1 MGWTRMRFPL
11 IAVAALAALLPVC
24 AQAQGIG
31 AGAADG
37 AAVGHRAAGPVGGAV
52 GAVVG
57 GVTGG
62 VVGGVKGVLGVPQ
75 RTDYPHRR
83 YHRYHRRYR

>member
-1 MGWTRMRFPL
+1 MTSRIVLM
-11 IAVAALAALLPVC
+11 VALLLCASPLA

-31 AGAADG
+31 RGASEGAATG
-37 AAVGHRAAGPVGGAV
+37 SRAAGPIGGAVGGVVGGAV
-52 GAVVG
+52 
-57 GVTGG
+57 GG

-83 YHRYHRRYR
+83 YVHRRRHR